1 MIIKTLYFVLGLFV
15 IYFLAYIWS
24 NNRHAIRYKNLFIIL
39 VVQLLLAKFMLSTTI
54 GIDIINYIN
63 EGFKVILASAQ
74 VGVSFVFGNLADSK
88 GFIFFFNAAMPIVLM
103 SAIIGI
109 LQYFKILQILVV
121 AIGSILAKVTGMGK
135 LESFNAISSLSVGQS
150 ENFLYYKK
158 IIKYLP
164 SNVLYTMA
172 ATAMSTV
179 SLGTAAAYMTII
191 NPTYVCV
198 AIIMNMFGAFFV
210 LNIINPYEK
219 TKETSYQFLTEQV
232 EDFEKQRF
240 FEMLSEYILDGF
252 KVAIIVCV
260 MVMGYIA
267 FLNLADAIFSS
278 LFGISL
284 RDILGYVFYPIAWV
298 LNIHGNEVFL
308 SSQIMGTKIVTNEFV
323 AMQELA
329 QHAKQL
335 SAHTIAVVSVFLVS
349 FANFASIG
357 IIIGAIQALDKDASV
372 KVARFSLKI
381 LYGAV
386 LVSFLS
392 ANIVGFVI
400 SGT

>member
-1 MIIKTLYFVLGLFV
+1 MIEKFPFLGGSFNPFPKSLEIETDDRFVNKGKDCGLMQRSRKKIVFV
-15 IYFLAYIWS
+15 IGRGALFLI
-24 NNRHAIRYKNLFIIL
+24 
-39 VVQLLLAKFMLSTTI
+39 
-54 GIDIINYIN
+54 
-63 EGFKVILASAQ
+63 
-74 VGVSFVFGNLADSK
+74 
-88 GFIFFFNAAMPIVLM
+88 
-103 SAIIGI
+103 
-109 LQYFKILQILVV
+109 
-121 AIGSILAKVTGMGK
+121 
-135 LESFNAISSLSVGQS
+135 
-150 ENFLYYKK
+150 
-158 IIKYLP
+158 
-164 SNVLYTMA
+164 
-172 ATAMSTV
+172 
-179 SLGTAAAYMTII
+179 
-191 NPTYVCV
+191 
-198 AIIMNMFGAFFV
+198 FFV

>member
-15 IYFLAYIWS
+15 IYLLAYIWS

-63 EGFKVILASAQ
+63 QGFKVILASAQ
-74 VGVSFVFGNLADSK
+74 VGVSFVFGDLADSK
-88 GFIFFFNAAMPIVLM
+88 GFIFFFNATMPIVLM

-121 AIGSILAKVTGMGK
+121 AIGSVLAKVTGMGK

-198 AIIMNMFGAFFV
+198 AIIMNMFGA
-210 LNIINPYEK
+210 
-219 TKETSYQFLTEQV
+219 
-232 EDFEKQRF
+232 
-240 FEMLSEYILDGF
+240 
-252 KVAIIVCV
+252 
-260 MVMGYIA
+260 
-267 FLNLADAIFSS
+267 
-278 LFGISL
+278 
-284 RDILGYVFYPIAWV
+284 
-298 LNIHGNEVFL
+298 
-308 SSQIMGTKIVTNEFV
+308 
-323 AMQELA
+323 
-329 QHAKQL
+329 
-335 SAHTIAVVSVFLVS
+335 
-349 FANFASIG
+349 
-357 IIIGAIQALDKDASV
+357 
-372 KVARFSLKI
+372 
-381 LYGAV
+381 V

>member
-1 MIIKTLYFVLGLFV
+1 
-15 IYFLAYIWS
+15 
-24 NNRHAIRYKNLFIIL
+24 
-39 VVQLLLAKFMLSTTI
+39 
-54 GIDIINYIN
+54 
-63 EGFKVILASAQ
+63 
-74 VGVSFVFGNLADSK
+74 
-88 GFIFFFNAAMPIVLM
+88 MPIVLM